1 METKKKITVIGAGN
15 GGMAMA
21 YSLGQM
27 GHDVCIYDSPDFP
40 VQINAVHEKGGIE
53 AVSELYECPM
63 LNAGFSKIDLATTD
77 IKAAMEFSDIF
88 MMVCPSFAQE
98 IMFNSMLPY
107 LRDGMKIFI
116 VPGNYGGLILNRCLQ
131 KSEKAGMDITF
142 LDTISL
148 PWATRLAHAGAVAI
162 MGVKEFMPMSIFP
175 NSKKTPELMK
185 LVNEVFPIR
194 PEFLSNPIVAA
205 FENINFGAHPVLS
218 ILNMGLCENFDGQFS
233 FYADCCSTAV
243 AKVEDALDLER
254 LAVGDSLHMHLRTE
268 LEANNVLYA
277 SHAKCIYDFNR
288 ESSVHSKIKNA
299 PNTSKARYITE
310 DVPYLFVPFCELADL
325 CGVDVPIAKALVT
338 IASYYNDEDY
348 MKTGRTLAKMGFNHW
363 TKQEILAFLES

>member
-1 METKKKITVIGAGN
+1 
-15 GGMAMA
+15 
-21 YSLGQM
+21 
-27 GHDVCIYDSPDFP
+27 
-40 VQINAVHEKGGIE
+40 
-53 AVSELYECPM
+53 
-63 LNAGFSKIDLATTD
+63 
-77 IKAAMEFSDIF
+77 
-88 MMVCPSFAQE
+88 
-98 IMFNSMLPY
+98 
-107 LRDGMKIFI
+107 
-116 VPGNYGGLILNRCLQ
+116 
-131 KSEKAGMDITF
+131 
-142 LDTISL
+142 
-148 PWATRLAHAGAVAI
+148 

-218 ILNMGLCENFDGQFS
+218 ILNMGLCENFDGQFN